1 MNLLLL
7 KFASIEDSAV
17 FLGPGACM
25 GQRYKINVDVLRP
38 QTSLSVC
45 CAGPGLRERGLKG
58 RGIMRQIV
66 MSTEIISL
74 F

>member
-1 MNLLLL
+1 
-7 KFASIEDSAV
+7 
-17 FLGPGACM
+17 M
-25 GQRYKINVDVLRP
+25 GQRVKITVDVLQP

-66 MSTEIISL
+66 MSAEIISL